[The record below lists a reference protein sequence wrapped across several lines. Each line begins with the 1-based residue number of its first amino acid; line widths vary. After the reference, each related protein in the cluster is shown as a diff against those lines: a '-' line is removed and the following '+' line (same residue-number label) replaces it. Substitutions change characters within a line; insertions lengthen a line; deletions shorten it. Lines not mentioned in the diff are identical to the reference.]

1 VSNNGGAVI
10 LTGNFPIPED
20 RRPLLQQLVTEL
32 NREQLMFLSG
42 YFAGAAAASPAGI
55 PAYQEN
61 LPGAHARAP
70 QPQLTSN
77 VSQFAPPAA
86 AASAAVSAAPTLTVI
101 SASHTGNGRKISEKL
116 VAAVQALGL
125 QARLVKAGDYNPR
138 DIAKEKLLYVV
149 ISTHGDGDP
158 PDEARAIY
166 EFLGTKRAPQLP
178 ELQYSVLALGDTS
191 YPKFCEA
198 GRVVDERLAKLGA
211 KRLLPR
217 VDCDVD
223 FEKLAQTWVDDALA
237 RMREIKDKLA
247 PAGGQT
253 GSAIPTGVAPQAA
266 PAPVAPELTRAH
278 PATAEV
284 LANQRIV
291 GRGALREVRH
301 VELAFPG
308 LGNLYKPG
316 DALGIVHRNPDGAIE
331 AVLKATKLD
340 GAATVT
346 HEGKTHTL
354 VEWLRDERELTRIAR
369 PLLVSV
375 AKQAKVDISEL
386 LNNAQAMAKLTASC
400 QVSDVLAS
408 YPADW
413 TPEALVGSL
422 RPVTGRV
429 YSIASSPA
437 AVGDEVHLT
446 VAVVGSDTDRKLL
459 AGAASNFVVNT
470 AVDSNVQVWI
480 EKNERFRVP
489 ADGSRDIIMVGPGTG
504 IAPFRGFVQERE
516 ATGATGKNW
525 LFFGGR
531 SLYHDFLYQ
540 LEWQQ
545 ALKRKALH
553 RVDVAFSRDQAEKIY
568 VQHRI
573 KQAGKE
579 LFSWLQNG
587 AYFYVCGD
595 ASAMAPDVN
604 AALLDIVREHG
615 NMDADDAQSWMAD
628 LTADGRY
635 LRDVY

>member
-1 VSNNGGAVI
+1 MSSAVI
-10 LTGNFPIPED
+10 IQGNFPIPED
-20 RRPLLQQLVTEL
+20 RRDQLQQLATEL
-32 NREQLMFLSG
+32 NREQLMWLSG
-42 YFAGAAAASPAGI
+42 YFAGAAAAAPSSI
-55 PAYQEN
+55 PGFQNN
-61 LPGAHARAP
+61 LLGGQARAQIP
-70 QPQLTSN
+70 SGAAPAA
-77 VSQFAPPAA
+77 FAQPAA
-86 AASAAVSAAPTLTVI
+86 AAAAPLPTVTVI

-116 VAAVQALGL
+116 TAAVQALGL
-125 QARLVKAGDYNPR
+125 QARMIKAGDYQPR
-138 DIAKEKLLYVV
+138 EIAKEKLLYVV

-158 PDEARAIY
+158 PDEARGLY

-198 GRVVDERLAKLGA
+198 GRVIDERLAKLGA

-223 FEKLAQTWVDDALA
+223 FEKLAQTWADDALA
-237 RMREIKDKLA
+237 RVREYKEKHA
-247 PAGGQT
+247 RAAGV
-253 GSAIPTGVAPQAA
+253 ATGVVATAA
-266 PAPVAPELTRAH
+266 PAAATPELTRAN

-301 VELAFPG
+301 VELSFPG

-316 DALGIVHRNPDGAIE
+316 DALGIVHRNPEPAID

-340 GAATVT
+340 AATQVT
-346 HEGKTHTL
+346 HDGKTHTL
-354 VEWLRDERELTRIAR
+354 LEWLRDERELTRIAR
-369 PLLVSV
+369 PLLVQI
-375 AKQAKVDISEL
+375 AKHANVDISEL
-386 LNNAQAMAKLTASC
+386 LANTQAMAKLTATC
-400 QVSDVLAS
+400 QVSDILGT
-408 YPADW
+408 YPAEW
-413 TPEALVGSL
+413 TAEALVNVL

-459 AGAASNFVVNT
+459 AGAASHFVVHT
-470 AVDSNVQVWI
+470 PVDSNVQVWI

-504 IAPFRGFVQERE
+504 VAPFRGFVQERE
-516 ATGATGKNW
+516 AAGATGKNW

-573 KQAGKE
+573 KQAGKD
-579 LFSWLQNG
+579 LFAWLSNG

-604 AALLDIVREHG
+604 AALLDVVREHG
-615 NMDADDAQSWMAD
+615 NMDADDAQSWLAD

>member
-1 VSNNGGAVI
+1 MSGGVVI
-10 LTGNFPIPED
+10 QGNFPIPEE
-20 RRPLLQQLVTEL
+20 RRDQLQQLATEL
-32 NREQLMFLSG
+32 NREQLMWLSG
-42 YFAGAAAASPAGI
+42 YFAGAAAAAPSSIPGFQNNLLGSGPARAQLAAAHAPAAVSPA
-55 PAYQEN
+55 A
-61 LPGAHARAP
+61 
-70 QPQLTSN
+70 T
-77 VSQFAPPAA
+77 AA
-86 AASAAVSAAPTLTVI
+86 AAPVPTLTII

-116 VAAVQALGL
+116 LSAVQALGM
-125 QARLVKAGDYNPR
+125 QARVVKAGDYQPR
-138 DIAKEKLLYVV
+138 EIAKEKLLYIV

-158 PDEARAIY
+158 PDEARGLY

-178 ELQYSVLALGDTS
+178 DLQYSVLALGDTS

-211 KRLLPR
+211 RRLLPR

-223 FEKLAQTWVDDALA
+223 FEQLAQTWADDALA
-237 RMREIKDKLA
+237 RVREIKDKFA
-247 PAGGQT
+247 PAAGGV
-253 GSAIPTGVAPQAA
+253 ATGVAPAAAAATQAI
-266 PAPVAPELTRAH
+266 PELTRAQ

-316 DALGIVHRNPDGAIE
+316 DALGIVHRNPEPAID
-331 AVLKATKLD
+331 AVLKATRLD
-340 GAATVT
+340 AAATVT
-346 HEGKTHTL
+346 HDGKTHTL
-354 VEWLRDERELTRIAR
+354 LEWLRDERELTRIAR
-369 PLLVSV
+369 PLLVQV
-375 AKQAKVDISEL
+375 AKHANVDISEL
-386 LNNAQAMAKLTASC
+386 LGNTQAMARLTATC
-400 QVSDVLAS
+400 QVSDILGT

-413 TPEALVGSL
+413 TPEALVNVL

-459 AGAASNFVVNT
+459 AGAASHFVVHT

-504 IAPFRGFVQERE
+504 IAPFRGFLQERE

-573 KQAGKE
+573 RQAGKE
-579 LFSWLQNG
+579 LFAWLSNG

-604 AALLDIVREHG
+604 AALLDVVREHG
-615 NMDADDAQSWMAD
+615 NMDADDAQSWLAD

>member
-1 VSNNGGAVI
+1 MSGAVI
-10 LTGNFPIPED
+10 LQGNFPIPED
-20 RRPLLQQLVTEL
+20 RRHLLQQLVTEL

-42 YFAGAAAASPAGI
+42 YFAGAAAATPTGI
-55 PAYQEN
+55 PAFQEN

-70 QPQLTSN
+70 QPQL
-77 VSQFAPPAA
+77 APVPAGVTPIAPAA
-86 AASAAVSAAPTLTVI
+86 AAAAAAAPSLTII

-116 VAAVQALGL
+116 LAAVQALGV
-125 QARLVKAGDYNPR
+125 QARVVKAGDYQPR
-138 DIAKEKLLYVV
+138 EIAKEKLLYIV

-158 PDEARAIY
+158 PDEARALY

-223 FEKLAQTWVDDALA
+223 FEKLAQTWADDALA
-237 RMREIKDKLA
+237 RVREIKDKFA
-247 PAGGQT
+247 PAGGAGAPAT
-253 GSAIPTGVAPQAA
+253 VAPLAAAA
-266 PAPVAPELTRAH
+266 PAAFELTRTN

-291 GRGALREVRH
+291 GRAALREVRH

-316 DALGIVHRNPDGAIE
+316 DALGIIHRNPESAID

-340 GAATVT
+340 AAATVA
-346 HEGKTHTL
+346 HDGKTHTL
-354 VEWLRDERELTRIAR
+354 LEWLRDERELTRIAR
-369 PLLVSV
+369 PLLVQV

-386 LNNAQAMAKLTASC
+386 LGNAQAMAKLTASC

-408 YPADW
+408 YPAEW
-413 TPEALVGSL
+413 TPEALIAAL

-437 AVGDEVHLT
+437 AVGDEAHLT

-459 AGAASNFVVNT
+459 AGAASQFVVNT

-480 EKNERFRVP
+480 EKNDRFRVP
-489 ADGSRDIIMVGPGTG
+489 ADSARDIIMVGPGTG
-504 IAPFRGFVQERE
+504 VAPFRGFVQERE
-516 ATGATGKNW
+516 AAGATGRNW

-545 ALKRKALH
+545 ALKRKSLH

-573 KQAGKE
+573 RQAGKE
-579 LFSWLQNG
+579 LFAWLSNG
-587 AYFYVCGD
+587 AYLYVCGD

-604 AALLDIVREHG
+604 AALLDVVREHG
-615 NMDADDAQSWMAD
+615 NLDADDAQAWVAD

>member
-1 VSNNGGAVI
+1 VSSAVI
-10 LTGNFPIPED
+10 IQGNFPIPED
-20 RRPLLQQLVTEL
+20 RRDQLQQLATEL
-32 NREQLMFLSG
+32 NREQLMWLSG
-42 YFAGAAAASPAGI
+42 YFAGAAAAAPSSIPGFQNNLLGGQARTQLSSAAAPA
-55 PAYQEN
+55 
-61 LPGAHARAP
+61 
-70 QPQLTSN
+70 S
-77 VSQFAPPAA
+77 FAPTAPAA
-86 AASAAVSAAPTLTVI
+86 AAAPLPTVTVI

-116 VAAVQALGL
+116 AAAVQALGM
-125 QARLVKAGDYNPR
+125 QARMIKAGDYQPR
-138 DIAKEKLLYVV
+138 EIAKEKLLYVV

-158 PDEARAIY
+158 PDEARGLY

-178 ELQYSVLALGDTS
+178 ELQYAVLALGDTS

-198 GRVVDERLAKLGA
+198 GRVIDERLAKLGA

-223 FEKLAQTWVDDALA
+223 FEKLAQTWADDALA
-237 RMREIKDKLA
+237 RVREYKDKHA
-247 PAGGQT
+247 PAA
-253 GSAIPTGVAPQAA
+253 SVATGVAPTTA
-266 PAPVAPELTRAH
+266 PAAASPELTRAN
-278 PATAEV
+278 PATAEL

-301 VELAFPG
+301 VELSFPG

-316 DALGIVHRNPDGAIE
+316 DALGIVHRNPEPAID

-340 GAATVT
+340 AAAQVT
-346 HEGKTHTL
+346 HDGKTHTL
-354 VEWLRDERELTRIAR
+354 LEWLRDERELTRIAR
-369 PLLVSV
+369 PLLVQI
-375 AKQAKVDISEL
+375 AKHANVDISEL
-386 LNNAQAMAKLTASC
+386 LGNAQAMARLTATC
-400 QVSDVLAS
+400 QVSDILGT
-408 YPADW
+408 YPAEW
-413 TPEALVGSL
+413 TAEALVNVL

-459 AGAASNFVVNT
+459 AGAASHFVVHT
-470 AVDSNVQVWI
+470 PVDSNVQVWI

-504 IAPFRGFVQERE
+504 VAPFRGFVQERE

-573 KQAGKE
+573 RQAGKD
-579 LFSWLQNG
+579 LFASLSNG

-604 AALLDIVREHG
+604 TALLDVVREHG
-615 NMDADDAQSWMAD
+615 NMDADDAQSWVAD

>member
-1 VSNNGGAVI
+1 MSSGVVI
-10 LTGNFPIPED
+10 QGNFPIPEE
-20 RRPLLQQLVTEL
+20 RRDQLQQLTTEL
-32 NREQLMFLSG
+32 NREQLMWLSG
-42 YFAGAAAASPAGI
+42 YFAGAAAAAPSSIPGFQSNLLSGAQARAQVAGAAPASVAPLSVSPA
-55 PAYQEN
+55 Q
-61 LPGAHARAP
+61 
-70 QPQLTSN
+70 
-77 VSQFAPPAA
+77 AA
-86 AASAAVSAAPTLTVI
+86 ATAAVPTLTII
-101 SASHTGNGRKISEKL
+101 SASHTGNGRKICEKL
-116 VAAVQALGL
+116 LAAVQAIGM
-125 QARLVKAGDYNPR
+125 QARVVKAGDYQPR
-138 DIAKEKLLYVV
+138 EIAKEKLLYVV

-158 PDEARAIY
+158 PDEARALY

-211 KRLLPR
+211 RRLLPR

-223 FEKLAQTWVDDALA
+223 FEKLAQTWADDALA
-237 RMREIKDKLA
+237 RVREIKDKLA
-247 PAGGQT
+247 PAP
-253 GSAIPTGVAPQAA
+253 AVATGVAQTTVPAA
-266 PAPVAPELTRAH
+266 HVPELTRAQ

-291 GRGALREVRH
+291 GRQALREVRH

-316 DALGIVHRNPDGAIE
+316 DALGIVHRNPEPAID

-340 GAATVT
+340 GAASVT
-346 HEGKTHTL
+346 HDGKTHTL
-354 VEWLRDERELTRIAR
+354 LEWLRDERELTRIAR
-369 PLLVSV
+369 PLLVQV
-375 AKQAKVDISEL
+375 AKHANVDISEL
-386 LNNAQAMAKLTASC
+386 LGNAQAMAKLTATC
-400 QVSDVLAS
+400 QVSDILGS

-413 TPEALVGSL
+413 TAEALVNVL

-437 AVGDEVHLT
+437 AVGDEAHLT
-446 VAVVGSDTDRKLL
+446 VAVVGSDTDRHLL
-459 AGAASNFVVNT
+459 AGAASHFVVNT

-480 EKNERFRVP
+480 EKNDRFRVP

-504 IAPFRGFVQERE
+504 VAPFRGFVQERE
-516 ATGATGKNW
+516 ATGATGRNW
-525 LFFGGR
+525 LFYGGR

-545 ALKRKALH
+545 ALKRKSLH

-573 KQAGKE
+573 RQAGKD
-579 LFSWLQNG
+579 LFAWLSNG

-604 AALLDIVREHG
+604 AALLDVVREHG
-615 NMDADDAQSWMAD
+615 NMDADDAQSWVAD

>member
-1 VSNNGGAVI
+1 VI
-10 LTGNFPIPED
+10 LQGNFPIPEE
-20 RRPLLQQLVTEL
+20 RRDQLQQLATEL
-32 NREQLMFLSG
+32 NREQLMWLSG
-42 YFAGAAAASPAGI
+42 YFAGAAAAAPSSI
-55 PAYQEN
+55 PGFQPN
-61 LPGAHARAP
+61 LMGAQARA
-70 QPQLTSN
+70 QLASAAAPAA
-77 VSQFAPPAA
+77 FAPAA
-86 AASAAVSAAPTLTVI
+86 AAAAVALPTLTII

-116 VAAVQALGL
+116 LAAVQALGM
-125 QARLVKAGDYNPR
+125 QARMIKAGDYQAR
-138 DIAKEKLLYVV
+138 EIAKEKLLYVV

-158 PDEARAIY
+158 PDEARGLY

-178 ELQYSVLALGDTS
+178 ELQYSILALGDTS

-198 GRVVDERLAKLGA
+198 GRVMDERLAKLGA

-223 FEKLAQTWVDDALA
+223 FEKLAQTWADDALA
-237 RMREIKDKLA
+237 RVREFKEKHA
-247 PAGGQT
+247 PAT
-253 GSAIPTGVAPQAA
+253 GIATGVAQTTA
-266 PAPVAPELTRAH
+266 PAAAIPELTRAN

-308 LGNLYKPG
+308 LGNLYRAG
-316 DALGIVHRNPDGAIE
+316 DALGIVHRNPEPAID
-331 AVLKATKLD
+331 AVLKATRLD
-340 GAATVT
+340 AAATVT
-346 HEGKTHTL
+346 HDGKTHTL
-354 VEWLRDERELTRIAR
+354 LEWLRDERELTRIAR
-369 PLLVSV
+369 PLLIQV
-375 AKQAKVDISEL
+375 AKQANVDISEL
-386 LNNAQAMAKLTASC
+386 LANAPAMAKLTSSC
-400 QVSDVLAS
+400 QVSDVLGS

-413 TPEALVGSL
+413 TPEALVSAL

-437 AVGDEVHLT
+437 VVGDEAHLT

-459 AGAASNFVVNT
+459 AGAASHFVVNT

-489 ADGSRDIIMVGPGTG
+489 ADGSRDVIMVGPGTG

-516 ATGATGKNW
+516 AAGASGRNW
-525 LFFGGR
+525 VFYGGR

-545 ALKRKALH
+545 ALKRKSVH

-573 KQAGKE
+573 RQAGKE
-579 LFSWLQNG
+579 LFAWLSNG

-604 AALLDIVREHG
+604 AALLDVAREHG
-615 NMDADDAQSWMAD
+615 NMDADDAQGWVAD

>member
-1 VSNNGGAVI
+1 MSGAVI
-10 LTGNFPIPED
+10 LQGNFPIPED
-20 RRPLLQQLVTEL
+20 RRHLLQQLVTEL

-42 YFAGAAAASPAGI
+42 YFAGAAAATPTGI
-55 PAYQEN
+55 PAFQEN

-70 QPQLTSN
+70 QPQL
-77 VSQFAPPAA
+77 APVPAGVTPIAPAA
-86 AASAAVSAAPTLTVI
+86 AAAAAAAPSLTII

-116 VAAVQALGL
+116 LAAVQALGV
-125 QARLVKAGDYNPR
+125 QARVVKAGDYQPR
-138 DIAKEKLLYVV
+138 EIAKEKLLYIV

-158 PDEARAIY
+158 PDEARALY

-223 FEKLAQTWVDDALA
+223 FEKLAQTWADDALA
-237 RMREIKDKLA
+237 RVREIKDKFA
-247 PAGGQT
+247 PAGGAGAPAT
-253 GSAIPTGVAPQAA
+253 VAPLAAAA
-266 PAPVAPELTRAH
+266 PAAFELTRTN

-291 GRGALREVRH
+291 GRAALREVRH

-316 DALGIVHRNPDGAIE
+316 DALGIIHRNPESAID

-340 GAATVT
+340 ASATVA
-346 HEGKTHTL
+346 HDGKTHTL
-354 VEWLRDERELTRIAR
+354 LEWLRDERELTRIAR
-369 PLLVSV
+369 PLLVQV

-386 LNNAQAMAKLTASC
+386 LGNAQAMAKLTASC

-408 YPADW
+408 YPAEW
-413 TPEALVGSL
+413 TPEALIAAL

-437 AVGDEVHLT
+437 AVGDEAHLT

-459 AGAASNFVVNT
+459 AGAASQFVVNT

-480 EKNERFRVP
+480 EKNDRFRVP
-489 ADGSRDIIMVGPGTG
+489 ADSARDIIMVGPGTG
-504 IAPFRGFVQERE
+504 VAPFRGFVQERE
-516 ATGATGKNW
+516 AAGATGRNW

-545 ALKRKALH
+545 ALKRKSLH

-573 KQAGKE
+573 RQAGKE
-579 LFSWLQNG
+579 LFAWLSNG
-587 AYFYVCGD
+587 AYLYVCGD

-604 AALLDIVREHG
+604 AALLDVVREHG
-615 NMDADDAQSWMAD
+615 NLDADDAQAWVAD

>member
-1 VSNNGGAVI
+1 MSSAVI
-10 LTGNFPIPED
+10 IQGNFPIPED
-20 RRPLLQQLVTEL
+20 RRDQLQQLATEL
-32 NREQLMFLSG
+32 NREQLMWLSG
-42 YFAGAAAASPAGI
+42 YFAGAAAAAPSSI
-55 PAYQEN
+55 PGFQAN
-61 LPGAHARAP
+61 LLGGQARA
-70 QPQLTSN
+70 QH
-77 VSQFAPPAA
+77 APAA
-86 AASAAVSAAPTLTVI
+86 AAPAAFTPAAAPAAAPLPTLTII

-116 VAAVQALGL
+116 LAAVQALGM
-125 QARLVKAGDYNPR
+125 QARMIKAGDYQPR
-138 DIAKEKLLYVV
+138 EIAKEKLLYIV

-158 PDEARAIY
+158 PDEARGLY

-178 ELQYSVLALGDTS
+178 ELQYSVLSLGDSS

-223 FEKLAQTWVDDALA
+223 FEKLAQTWADDALA
-237 RMREIKDKLA
+237 RVREHAEKLKPAGA
-247 PAGGQT
+247 PAAAFT
-253 GSAIPTGVAPQAA
+253 PAAA
-266 PAPVAPELTRAH
+266 PAPVVKELHRAQ

-308 LGNLYKPG
+308 LGELYKPG
-316 DALGIVHRNPDGAIE
+316 DALGIVHRNPERAVE
-331 AVLKATKLD
+331 AVLRATKLD
-340 GAATVT
+340 PRATVT
-346 HEGKTHTL
+346 HDGKAHT
-354 VEWLRDERELTRIAR
+354 VYEWLRDEREITRIAR
-369 PLLVSV
+369 PLLVAVQERSK
-375 AKQAKVDISEL
+375 ADLSEL
-386 LNNAQAMAKLTASC
+386 LDTRNLAPLTRLTATS
-400 QVSDVLAS
+400 QVADVLAK
-408 YPADW
+408 YPAEW
-413 TPEALVGSL
+413 TAEALVAAL
-422 RPVTGRV
+422 RPVHGRV

-437 AVGDEVHLT
+437 MVGDEAHLT

-459 AGAASNFVVNT
+459 AGAASHFVVHT
-470 AVDSNVQVWI
+470 PVDSNVQVWI
-480 EKNERFRVP
+480 EKNDRFRVP
-489 ADGSRDIIMVGPGTG
+489 LDGSRDIIMVGPGTG
-504 IAPFRGFVQERE
+504 VAPFRGFVQERE
-516 ATGATGKNW
+516 AAGATGRNW

-579 LFSWLQNG
+579 LFAWLSNG

-604 AALLDIVREHG
+604 AALLDVVREHG
-615 NMDADDAQSWMAD
+615 NMDAGDAQAWLAD

>member
-1 VSNNGGAVI
+1 VSGGVVI
-10 LTGNFPIPED
+10 QGNFPIPEE
-20 RRPLLQQLVTEL
+20 RRDQLQQLTTEL
-32 NREQLMFLSG
+32 NREQLMWLSG
-42 YFAGAAAASPAGI
+42 YFAGAAAAAPSSI
-55 PAYQEN
+55 PAFQPN
-61 LPGAHARAP
+61 LLSGAHARA
-70 QPQLTSN
+70 QT
-77 VSQFAPPAA
+77 APSGTPAAVAPIA
-86 AASAAVSAAPTLTVI
+86 AASAPAAVPTVTIL

-116 VAAVQALGL
+116 LANVQALGV
-125 QARLVKAGDYNPR
+125 QARMVKAGDFNPR
-138 DIAKEKLLYVV
+138 EIAKEKLLYVV

-158 PDEARAIY
+158 PDEARALY

-178 ELQYSVLALGDTS
+178 ELQYAVLALGDTS

-223 FEKLAQTWVDDALA
+223 FEKLAQGWADDALA
-237 RMREIKDKLA
+237 RVRELKDKF
-247 PAGGQT
+247 
-253 GSAIPTGVAPQAA
+253 AA
-266 PAPVAPELTRAH
+266 PASGAATFAAAPAAQTSASVAELTRAQ

-308 LGNLYKPG
+308 LGALYKPG
-316 DALGIVHRNPDGAIE
+316 DALGIVHRNPDAAIG
-331 AVLKATKLD
+331 AVLEATKLD
-340 GAATVT
+340 GGASVT
-346 HEGKTHTL
+346 HDGRTHTL
-354 VEWLRDERELTRIAR
+354 HEWLRDERELTRIAR
-369 PLLVSV
+369 PLLQAV
-375 AKQAKVDISEL
+375 AKQAKVDITEL
-386 LNNAQAMAKLTASC
+386 LGNAQAMAKLTASC

-408 YPADW
+408 YPAEW
-413 TPEALVGSL
+413 TPDALVSAL

-437 AVGDEVHLT
+437 AVGDEAHLT

-459 AGAASNFVVNT
+459 AGAASHFVVNT
-470 AVDSNVQVWI
+470 PNDSNVQVWI

-489 ADGSRDIIMVGPGTG
+489 ADGTRDIIMVGPGTG
-504 IAPFRGFVQERE
+504 VAPFRGFLQERE
-516 ATGATGKNW
+516 AAGATGRNW

-568 VQHRI
+568 VQQRI
-573 KQAGKE
+573 RENGKE
-579 LFSWLQNG
+579 LFDWLSNG

-604 AALLDIVREHG
+604 AALIDVVQTHG
-615 NMDADDAQSWMAD
+615 KLDADDAQAWVAD

>member
-1 VSNNGGAVI
+1 VSSAVI
-10 LTGNFPIPED
+10 IQGNFPIPED
-20 RRPLLQQLVTEL
+20 RRDQLQQLATEL
-32 NREQLMFLSG
+32 NREQLMWLSG
-42 YFAGAAAASPAGI
+42 YFAGAAAAAPSSI
-55 PAYQEN
+55 PGFQNN
-61 LPGAHARAP
+61 LLGGQARA
-70 QPQLTSN
+70 QLS
-77 VSQFAPPAA
+77 SSAAPAAFAPAAPAA
-86 AASAAVSAAPTLTVI
+86 AAAPLPTVTVI

-116 VAAVQALGL
+116 TAAVQALGM
-125 QARLVKAGDYNPR
+125 QARMIKAGNYQPR
-138 DIAKEKLLYVV
+138 EIAKEKLLYVV

-158 PDEARAIY
+158 PDEARGLY

-198 GRVVDERLAKLGA
+198 GRVIDERLAKLGA

-223 FEKLAQTWVDDALA
+223 FEKLAQTWADDALA
-237 RMREIKDKLA
+237 RVREFKEKNA
-247 PAGGQT
+247 PAA
-253 GSAIPTGVAPQAA
+253 SVATGVAQAS
-266 PAPVAPELTRAH
+266 APVAAVAELTRAN

-291 GRGALREVRH
+291 GRAALREVRH
-301 VELAFPG
+301 VELSFPG
-308 LGNLYKPG
+308 LGNLYKAG
-316 DALGIVHRNPDGAIE
+316 DALGIVHRNPEPAID

-340 GAATVT
+340 AAATVT

-354 VEWLRDERELTRIAR
+354 LEWLRDERELTRIAR
-369 PLLVSV
+369 PLLVQV
-375 AKQAKVDISEL
+375 AKHANVDISEL
-386 LNNAQAMAKLTASC
+386 LGNAQAMAKLTATC
-400 QVSDVLAS
+400 QVSDILGS

-413 TPEALVGSL
+413 TAEALVNVL

-437 AVGDEVHLT
+437 AVGDEAHLT

-459 AGAASNFVVNT
+459 AGAASHFVVHT
-470 AVDSNVQVWI
+470 PVDSNVQVWI

-489 ADGSRDIIMVGPGTG
+489 ADGSRDMIMVGPGTG
-504 IAPFRGFVQERE
+504 VAPFRGFVQERE
-516 ATGATGKNW
+516 ASGATGRNW
-525 LFFGGR
+525 LFYGGR

-545 ALKRKALH
+545 ALKRKSLH

-579 LFSWLQNG
+579 LFAWLSNG
-587 AYFYVCGD
+587 ASFYVCGD
-595 ASAMAPDVN
+595 ASAMAPDVH
-604 AALLDIVREHG
+604 AALLDVVREHG
-615 NMDADDAQSWMAD
+615 NMDADDAQSWVAD

>member
-1 VSNNGGAVI
+1 MSGGVVI
-10 LTGNFPIPED
+10 QGNFPIPEE
-20 RRPLLQQLVTEL
+20 RRDQLQQLATEL
-32 NREQLMFLSG
+32 NREQLMWLSG
-42 YFAGAAAASPAGI
+42 YFAGAAAAAPSSIPGFQNNLLGAG
-55 PAYQEN
+55 Q
-61 LPGAHARAP
+61 ARA
-70 QPQLTSN
+70 QLASAA
-77 VSQFAPPAA
+77 APAAAPAPAA
-86 AASAAVSAAPTLTVI
+86 AAVAAPSLTII
-101 SASHTGNGRKISEKL
+101 SASHTGNGRKISDKL
-116 VAAVQALGL
+116 LAAVQALGM
-125 QARLVKAGDYNPR
+125 QARVVKAGDYQPR
-138 DIAKEKLLYVV
+138 EIAKEKLLYVI

-158 PDEARAIY
+158 PDEARGLY

-223 FEKLAQTWVDDALA
+223 FEKLAQTWADDALA
-237 RMREIKDKLA
+237 RVREIKDKFA
-247 PAGGQT
+247 PASGGV
-253 GSAIPTGVAPQAA
+253 ATGVAQTAA
-266 PAPVAPELTRAH
+266 PAQHVPELTRAQ

-316 DALGIVHRNPDGAIE
+316 DAVGIVHRNPEPAID

-340 GAATVT
+340 AAATVT
-346 HEGKTHTL
+346 HDGKTHTL
-354 VEWLRDERELTRIAR
+354 LEWLRDERELTRIAR
-369 PLLVSV
+369 PLLVQV
-375 AKQAKVDISEL
+375 AKHANVDISEL
-386 LNNAQAMAKLTASC
+386 LGNAQAMAKLTATC
-400 QVSDVLAS
+400 QVSDILGT

-413 TPEALVGSL
+413 TAEALVNVL

-459 AGAASNFVVNT
+459 AGAASHFVVHT

-573 KQAGKE
+573 RQAGKD
-579 LFSWLQNG
+579 LFAWLSNG

-604 AALLDIVREHG
+604 AALLDVVREHG
-615 NMDADDAQSWMAD
+615 NMDADDAQAWLAD

>member
-1 VSNNGGAVI
+1 MSSSGVVI
-10 LTGNFPIPED
+10 QGNFPIPEE
-20 RRPLLQQLVTEL
+20 RRDQLQQLTTEL
-32 NREQLMFLSG
+32 NREQLMWLSG
-42 YFAGAAAASPAGI
+42 YFAGAAAAAPSSI
-55 PAYQEN
+55 PAFQPN
-61 LPGAHARAP
+61 LLSGGHARAA
-70 QPQLTSN
+70 
-77 VSQFAPPAA
+77 APGAAAPAAVAPISSAA
-86 AASAAVSAAPTLTVI
+86 AAATVPTLTII

-116 VAAVQALGL
+116 LANVQALGV
-125 QARLVKAGDYNPR
+125 QARMVKASDFNPR
-138 DIAKEKLLYVV
+138 EIAKEKLLYIV

-158 PDEARAIY
+158 PDEARALY

-211 KRLLPR
+211 RRLLPR

-223 FEKLAQTWVDDALA
+223 FEKLAQTWSDDALA
-237 RMREIKDKLA
+237 RVRELKDKFT
-247 PAGGQT
+247 PAAGAQPA
-253 GSAIPTGVAPQAA
+253 SFAAA
-266 PAPVAPELTRAH
+266 PAQAPAVPELTRAH

-308 LGNLYKPG
+308 LGALYKPG
-316 DALGIVHRNPDGAIE
+316 DAVGIVHRNPDAAID
-331 AVLKATKLD
+331 AVLKATRLD
-340 GAATVT
+340 GGASVT
-346 HEGKTHTL
+346 HDGKTHTL
-354 VEWLRDERELTRIAR
+354 NEWLRDERELTRIAR
-369 PLLVSV
+369 PLLQAV
-375 AKQAKVDISEL
+375 AKQAKVDITEL
-386 LNNAQAMAKLTASC
+386 LGNAAAMAKLTATC

-408 YPADW
+408 YPAEW
-413 TPEALVGSL
+413 TPDALVSAL

-437 AVGDEVHLT
+437 AVGDEAHLT

-459 AGAASNFVVNT
+459 AGAASHFVVNT
-470 AVDSNVQVWI
+470 PVDTNVQVWI
-480 EKNERFRVP
+480 EKNDRFRVP
-489 ADGSRDIIMVGPGTG
+489 LDGSRDIIMVGPGTG
-504 IAPFRGFVQERE
+504 VAPFRGFVQERE
-516 ATGATGKNW
+516 ATGATGRNW
-525 LFFGGR
+525 LFYGGR

-545 ALKRKALH
+545 ALKRKSLH

-568 VQHRI
+568 VQQRI
-573 KQAGKE
+573 LENGKE
-579 LFSWLQNG
+579 LFDWLSNG

-604 AALLDIVREHG
+604 AALLNVVSTHG
-615 NMDADDAQSWMAD
+615 GLDADDAQAWVAD

>member
-1 VSNNGGAVI
+1 MSSGVVI
-10 LTGNFPIPED
+10 QGNFPIPEE
-20 RRPLLQQLVTEL
+20 RRDQLQQLATEL
-32 NREQLMFLSG
+32 NREQLMWLSG
-42 YFAGAAAASPAGI
+42 YFAGAAAAAPSSI
-55 PAYQEN
+55 PGFQNN
-61 LPGAHARAP
+61 LLGGAQARA
-70 QPQLTSN
+70 QLTS
-77 VSQFAPPAA
+77 
-86 AASAAVSAAPTLTVI
+86 AAVAPLQSAAPAPAAVPAPSLTII

-116 VAAVQALGL
+116 LAAVQALGM
-125 QARLVKAGDYNPR
+125 QARMVKAGDYNPR

-158 PDEARAIY
+158 PDEARALY

-198 GRVVDERLAKLGA
+198 GRVIDERLAKLGA

-223 FEKLAQTWVDDALA
+223 FEKLAQNWSDDALA
-237 RMREIKDKLA
+237 RVRELKEKST
-247 PAGGQT
+247 PASPT
-253 GSAIPTGVAPQAA
+253 HATGVAHASA
-266 PAPVAPELTRAH
+266 PTEAVPEITRAH

-308 LGNLYKPG
+308 LGALYKPG
-316 DALGIVHRNPDGAIE
+316 DALGIVHRNPESAIE
-331 AVLKATKLD
+331 AVLQATKLD

-346 HEGKTHTL
+346 HEGKTNTL
-354 VEWLRDERELTRIAR
+354 LEWLRDERELTRIAR
-369 PLLVSV
+369 PLLVQV
-375 AKQAKVDISEL
+375 AKQANVDISEL
-386 LNNAQAMAKLTASC
+386 LGNAQAMAKLTATC

-413 TPEALVGSL
+413 TPDALVSAL

-437 AVGDEVHLT
+437 AVGDEAHLT

-459 AGAASNFVVNT
+459 AGAASQFVVNT
-470 AVDSNVQVWI
+470 AVDSSVQIWI

-489 ADGSRDIIMVGPGTG
+489 ADGARDIIMIGPGTG
-504 IAPFRGFVQERE
+504 VAPFRGFVQERE
-516 ATGATGKNW
+516 ATSASGRNW

-553 RVDVAFSRDQAEKIY
+553 RLDVAFSRDQAEKIY
-568 VQHRI
+568 VQHRVR
-573 KQAGKE
+573 QAGKD
-579 LFSWLQNG
+579 LFAWLSNG
-587 AYFYVCGD
+587 AYLYVCGD
-595 ASAMAPDVN
+595 ASAMAPDVH
-604 AALLDIVREHG
+604 AALLDVVREHG
-615 NMDADDAQSWMAD
+615 NMDADDAQAWMAD

>member
-1 VSNNGGAVI
+1 MSGGVVI
-10 LTGNFPIPED
+10 QGNFPIPEE
-20 RRPLLQQLVTEL
+20 RRDQLQQLATEL
-32 NREQLMFLSG
+32 NREQLMWLSG
-42 YFAGAAAASPAGI
+42 YFAGAAAAAPSSI
-55 PAYQEN
+55 PGFQNN
-61 LPGAHARAP
+61 LLGGQARA
-70 QPQLTSN
+70 QLAPATASAA
-77 VSQFAPPAA
+77 FAPAPAA
-86 AASAAVSAAPTLTVI
+86 AAVAVPSLTI
-101 SASHTGNGRKISEKL
+101 LSASHTGNGRKISEKL
-116 VAAVQALGL
+116 LANVQALGM
-125 QARLVKAGDYNPR
+125 QARVVKAGDYQPR
-138 DIAKEKLLYVV
+138 EIAKEKLLYVI

-158 PDEARAIY
+158 PDEARGLY

-223 FEKLAQTWVDDALA
+223 FEKLAQTWADDALA
-237 RMREIKDKLA
+237 RVREIKDKLA
-247 PAGGQT
+247 PA
-253 GSAIPTGVAPQAA
+253 SAGATGVARASA
-266 PAPVAPELTRAH
+266 PAPAAVELTRAN

-316 DALGIVHRNPDGAIE
+316 DAVGIVHRNPEPAID

-346 HEGKTHTL
+346 HDGKTHTL
-354 VEWLRDERELTRIAR
+354 LEWLRDERELTRIAR
-369 PLLVSV
+369 PLLVQV
-375 AKQAKVDISEL
+375 AKHANVDISEL
-386 LNNAQAMAKLTASC
+386 LANTQAMAKLTATC
-400 QVSDVLAS
+400 QVSDILGT

-413 TPEALVGSL
+413 TAEALVNVL

-446 VAVVGSDTDRKLL
+446 VAIVGSDTDRKLL
-459 AGAASNFVVNT
+459 AGAASHFVVNT
-470 AVDSNVQVWI
+470 PTDSNVQVWI

-545 ALKRKALH
+545 AIKRKALH

-573 KQAGKE
+573 RQAGKE
-579 LFSWLQNG
+579 LFAWLSNG

-604 AALLDIVREHG
+604 AALLDVVREHG
-615 NMDADDAQSWMAD
+615 NMDADDAQAWVSD

>member
-1 VSNNGGAVI
+1 MSVVI
-10 LTGNFPIPED
+10 QGNFPIPEE
-20 RRPLLQQLVTEL
+20 RRDQLQQLATEL
-32 NREQLMFLSG
+32 NREQLMWLSG
-42 YFAGAAAASPAGI
+42 YFAGAAAAAPSSI
-55 PAYQEN
+55 PAFQNN
-61 LPGAHARAP
+61 LPGAQARAHLASSAP
-70 QPQLTSN
+70 QA
-77 VSQFAPPAA
+77 FA
-86 AASAAVSAAPTLTVI
+86 AASPAPTATAAPALSLTII
-101 SASHTGNGRKISEKL
+101 SASHTGNGRKLSEKL
-116 VAAVQALGL
+116 LAAVQALGMP
-125 QARLVKAGDYNPR
+125 ARMVKAGDYQPR
-138 DIAKEKLLYVV
+138 EIAKEKLLYIV

-158 PDEARAIY
+158 PDEARGLY

-178 ELQYSVLALGDTS
+178 ELQYGILALGDTS

-198 GRVVDERLAKLGA
+198 GRIVDERLAKLGA

-223 FEKLAQTWVDDALA
+223 FEKLATTWADDALA
-237 RMREIKDKLA
+237 RVREFKEKHL
-247 PAGGQT
+247 PAGAP
-253 GSAIPTGVAPQAA
+253 GSAMATGVVQPAAA
-266 PAPVAPELTRAH
+266 PVESVPELTRAQ

-284 LANQRIV
+284 LSNQRIV

-301 VELAFPG
+301 VEVAFPG
-308 LGNLYKPG
+308 LGNLYKAG
-316 DALGIVHRNPDGAIE
+316 DALGIVHRNPEPAID

-340 GAATVT
+340 AAATVT
-346 HEGKTHTL
+346 HDGKTHTL
-354 VEWLRDERELTRIAR
+354 LEWLRDERELTRIAR
-369 PLLVSV
+369 PLLIAVQDRSK
-375 AKQAKVDISEL
+375 ADLAEL
-386 LNNAQAMAKLTASC
+386 LDTRNPQALAKLTASS
-400 QVSDVLAS
+400 QVSDVLAR
-408 YPADW
+408 YPAEW
-413 TPEALVGSL
+413 TPEALVAAL

-437 AVGDEVHLT
+437 AVGDEAHLT

-480 EKNERFRVP
+480 ERNDRFRVP
-489 ADGSRDIIMVGPGTG
+489 ADGARDIIMVGPGTG
-504 IAPFRGFVQERE
+504 VAPFRGFLQERE

-531 SLYHDFLYQ
+531 SLYTDFLYQ

-545 ALKRKALH
+545 AIKRKSLH

-579 LFSWLQNG
+579 LFAWLSGG
-587 AYFYVCGD
+587 ANFYVCGD
-595 ASAMAPDVN
+595 ASAMAPDVH
-604 AALLDIVREHG
+604 AALLDVVREHG
-615 NMDADDAQSWMAD
+615 NMDADDAQAWVAD